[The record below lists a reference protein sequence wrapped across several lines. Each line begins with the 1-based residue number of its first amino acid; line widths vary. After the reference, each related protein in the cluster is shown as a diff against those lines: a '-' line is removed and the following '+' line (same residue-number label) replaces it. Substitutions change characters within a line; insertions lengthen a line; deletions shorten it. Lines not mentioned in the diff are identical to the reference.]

1 MNRTPDGVSVPET
14 DDSPRIPAIS
24 GPSSYRIALAG
35 RWILAAWVPAS
46 VAMVVTVV
54 LRPGDPQAGY
64 FRLVFSLIGLFGL
77 LGLAL
82 LVAAVVVRIQTT
94 RERDAGFTWLP
105 DQYVNLPQI
114 DPVSRRVIRRAG
126 EDFLPA
132 DERKRRIADA
142 RRAGAGVPSAGTQ
155 AYESHGKRRFASNSR
170 HLVDEL
176 RSAFPGA
183 PVFRIYGEA
192 DFVIALGLL
201 SGRQG
206 KRFPHFGV
214 LVVREGRV
222 ELYAGSAAEPV
233 VQIPGRI
240 IERATADPVL
250 TSNGVPRPT
259 VTLAVAGPTG
269 GRVIVPFVV
278 MREAPGSVLP
288 AGIERARAVV
298 ASVEAISSR
307 R

>member
-1 MNRTPDGVSVPET
+1 MSVPES
-14 DDSPRIPAIS
+14 DDPPRIPAIS

-35 RWILAAWVPAS
+35 RWILAAWVLAAA
-46 VAMVVTVV
+46 AMVVAVV
-54 LRPGDPQAGY
+54 LRPGDPQDGY

-82 LVAAVVVRIQTT
+82 PVAVVVVRIQTT
-94 RERDAGFTWLP
+94 RERDAGFTWLS

-142 RRAGAGVPSAGTQ
+142 RRAGAGEPSAGTHG
-155 AYESHGKRRFASNSR
+155 YESHGGRRFASNSR
-170 HLVDEL
+170 RLVDEL
-176 RSAFPGA
+176 RSGFPGA

-192 DFVIALGLL
+192 DYVIALRLL
-201 SGRQG
+201 SGRQRE
-206 KRFPHFGV
+206 RFPHFGV
-214 LVVREGRV
+214 LVVREGRI
-222 ELYAGSAAEPV
+222 ELYAGSAAEPI
-233 VQIPGRI
+233 VQIPGRNV
-240 IERATADPVL
+240 ERAAADSVL
-250 TSNGVPRPT
+250 TSNGVPRAT

-278 MREAPGSVLP
+278 MREARGSVLP
-288 AGIERARAVV
+288 AGIEQARAVV
-298 ASVEAISSR
+298 ASVEAIAAR